1 MFYHSIIML
10 RFGEINLAKGKFYAA
25 KKPIETWDVN
35 VDNIII
41 SKLVKK
47 KLILSI

>member
-10 RFGEINLAKGKFYAA
+10 RFGQTNLEKGKFYAA
-25 KKPIETWDVN
+25 KKPTEIWDVN
-35 VDNIII
+35 VDNTII

-47 KLILSI
+47 N